1 MYSIY
6 PLTVVPLSV
15 SFLTPPACL
24 LHDNTPSTK

>member
-15 SFLTPPACL
+15 SFLNPPACL
-24 LHDNTPSTK
+24 PAFFMIIHP